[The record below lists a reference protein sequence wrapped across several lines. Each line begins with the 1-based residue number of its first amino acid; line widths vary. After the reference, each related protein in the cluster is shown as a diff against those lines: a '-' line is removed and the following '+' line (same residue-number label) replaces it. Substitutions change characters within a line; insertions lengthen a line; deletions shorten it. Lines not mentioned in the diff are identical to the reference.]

1 MTRRGKAVAAN
12 EAGTE
17 LEQLKSLIFST
28 ASELWEDKEALG
40 KFLNV
45 VRRSETFAPL
55 ADTLEQSTV
64 RPAKPTFYGVKSREF
79 ES

>member
-1 MTRRGKAVAAN
+1 MAAN

-28 ASELWEDKEALG
+28 VSELWEDKEALG

-64 RPAKPTFYGVKSREF
+64 RPAKPTFYGVKSTEF
-79 ES
+79 QS

>member
-1 MTRRGKAVAAN
+1 MAAT
-12 EAGTE
+12 EPGTE

-28 ASELWEDKEALG
+28 VSELWEDKKALG

-64 RPAKPTFYGVKSREF
+64 RPAKTTFYGVKSTEF
-79 ES
+79 QS